1 MNRIVI
7 KLISIFSIILLTF
20 FMSTVYAQKNA
31 QQYFDSIT
39 YAVPKISN
47 AEQKVIALDTIG
59 LYYKDTKPD
68 TALFFA
74 RQGLQLAVSSKYIY
88 GEAKVRSLLSLI
100 YSRFSEYESAN
111 MQARHALQLFTKINS
126 TPGIAAAYNQLGVNS
141 AKLGRYD
148 SATIYL
154 LKSEKIYEDTK
165 DSNSLALVYMNLGVI
180 SEEDGRQDASLDEAL
195 QYFTKSLSYSKND
208 LERKLDL
215 FNNIGVIYGK
225 KGDLKKALSFFKNV
239 LDSTNTDATFLP
251 VRLNALTD
259 CVMAYDHLGDHENAI
274 KCTDEGLFLARK
286 YNLPADE
293 ALCLM
298 DKGAI
303 ISSKNMTAGTALI
316 HQGLD
321 LAKKIGNKRLQLQ
334 GYDNLM
340 GVYEDKKDYKNAYLI
355 LQERNDFA
363 TQVFNIEKAKKIAQ
377 VRELYETEKK
387 DNEILLLNKDRS
399 LQALQLKNEKTNR
412 NYLFAGILLLA
423 SFSTVTVYNRN
434 RRRKLIFQKQISE
447 TEMTALRAQ
456 MNPHFL
462 FNSLNSIHSYIQDN
476 NNTVASAYLLDFSKL
491 TRIILENSVHQSIS
505 LNEEIQALELYFS
518 LEARRMDKKLDYEI
532 NISPEID
539 TENTLIPPLI
549 LQPFIENAILHGLQ
563 HKEDG
568 GKIKL
573 TITLQNNMLHCTI
586 EDNGIGREKA
596 SQLRGKFASKKESL
610 GMKLTNQR
618 IDIINKQ
625 KKSAAY
631 VTITDLTD
639 NGETGVRVVLTLPL
653 ETRF

>member
-1 MNRIVI
+1 MLSI
-7 KLISIFSIILLTF
+7 LIDNII
-20 FMSTVYAQKNA
+20 YAQINA
-31 QQYFDSIT
+31 QKYFDSLT
-39 YAVPKISN
+39 YVIPKISN
-47 AEQKVIALDTIG
+47 TEQKVIALDTIG
-59 LYYKDTKPD
+59 LYYKDAKPD

-74 RQGLQLAVSSKYIY
+74 KQGLQLAVNSKYIY

-100 YSRFSEYESAN
+100 YSRFSEYENAN
-111 MQARHALQLFTKINS
+111 VQARLELQLFTKINS

-154 LKSEKIYEDTK
+154 FKSEKIYENAK
-165 DSNSLALVYMNLGVI
+165 DSNALALVYMNLGVI
-180 SEEDGRQDASLDEAL
+180 AEEDGRQDASLDEAL
-195 QYFTKSLSYSKND
+195 QYFTKALSYSKND
-208 LERKLDL
+208 LERKLEL

-239 LDSTNTDATFLP
+239 LDSTEVTFLP
-251 VRLNALTD
+251 VRINALTD
-259 CVMAYDHLGDHENAI
+259 CVMAYDHLGDHEMAI

-303 ISSKNMTAGTALI
+303 ISGKNITAGTALI

-340 GVYEDKKDYKNAYLI
+340 GVYEDNKDYKNAYLI
-355 LQERNDFA
+355 LQEKNDFA

-399 LQALQLKNEKTNR
+399 LQALQLKNEKTSR

-476 NNTVASAYLLDFSKL
+476 NNAVASAYLLDFSKL
-491 TRIILENSVHQSIS
+491 TRIILENSLHQSIP
-505 LNEEIQALELYFS
+505 LAEELQALDLYMS
-518 LEARRMDKKLDYEI
+518 LEARRMDKKLNYEI
-532 NISPEID
+532 AVSPDID
-539 TENTLIPPLI
+539 SENTLIPPLI

-563 HKEDG
+563 HKKDSG
-568 GKIKL
+568 NIKL
-573 TITLQNNMLHCTI
+573 TIALQDNMLHCTI

-596 SQLRGKFASKKESL
+596 SQLKGKFASKKESL

-631 VTITDLTD
+631 VTITDITD
-639 NGETGVRVVLTLPL
+639 NGQTGVRVILTLPL

>member
-1 MNRIVI
+1 MCFRDI
-7 KLISIFSIILLTF
+7 KQIFIFILLFTIGYN
-20 FMSTVYAQKNA
+20 TVKGQTSEQRYYDSLTAALPKLKNA
-31 QQYFDSIT
+31 E
-39 YAVPKISN
+39 K
-47 AEQKVIALDTIG
+47 KVLALDTIG
-59 LYYKDTKPD
+59 KYCLEPKPD
-68 TALFFA
+68 TALMFA
-74 RQGLQLAVSSKYIY
+74 TQGLQLAQSIGYIY
-88 GEAKVRSLLSLI
+88 GEAHTRILLAQL
-100 YSRFSEYESAN
+100 YSQTGNYPRAIE
-111 MQARHALQLFTKINS
+111 QARKALQLFTKINAE
-126 TPGIAAAYNQLGVNS
+126 TGIASAWNQLAIQEGKQGN
-141 AKLGRYD
+141 YD
-148 SATIYL
+148 TATLYL
-154 LKSEKIYEDTK
+154 LKAEKIYEK
-165 DSNSLALVYMNLGVI
+165 ENDSESIAVVYVSLGRTVQEDVNPDKAFDKAL
-180 SEEDGRQDASLDEAL
+180 D
-195 QYFTKSLSYSKND
+195 YFNRAMVYSKD
-208 LERKLDL
+208 KKVKLNIL
-215 FNNIGVIYGK
+215 NNIGIVYGK
-225 KGDLKKALSFFKNV
+225 KQELDKALTFFKKV
-239 LDSTNTDATFLP
+239 LKESDSSTFAI
-251 VRLNALTD
+251 VRMQALTN
-259 CVMAYDHLGDHENAI
+259 CVVVYNNRSDDLNAI
-274 KCTDEGLFLARK
+274 KCIDEQLFLARK
-286 YNLPADE
+286 CHLLEGEILGLINKGVAIRHRNLA
-293 ALCLM
+293 
-298 DKGAI
+298 
-303 ISSKNMTAGTALI
+303 AGVKLI
-316 HQGLD
+316 HEGLA
-321 LAKKIGNKRLQLQ
+321 LAEKSGNKRLQIMS
-334 GYDNLM
+334 YDNLV
-340 GVYEDKKDYKNAYLI
+340 GVYVDCKKYKDAYLM
-355 LQERNDFA
+355 LEEKNKLSSQLF
-363 TQVFNIEKAKKIAQ
+363 TIEKAKNIAQ
-377 VRELYETEKK
+377 IKEQYETEKK
-387 DNEILLLNKDRS
+387 DDQIKLLNQDRS
-399 LQALQLKNEKTNR
+399 LQELKLKNEKTTR
-412 NYLFAGILLLA
+412 NYVFTGILFLSL
-423 SFSTVTVYNRN
+423 FSTATVYNRN

-631 VTITDLTD
+631 LTVTDITD
-639 NGETGVRVVLTLPL
+639 NGQTGVRVILTLPL